1 MGRADA
7 RRQRCAIY
15 TRKSSEEGLE
25 QEFNSLAAQCEAC
38 EAFIRSQRNEGWVLV
53 RTRYDDGGF
62 SGGNLER
69 PALQQLIADI
79 RAGRIDIVVVYKV
92 DRLTRSLA
100 DFARLVEL
108 FDTQGVSFV
117 SVTQQF
123 NTTSSMGRL
132 TLNVLLSF
140 AQFER
145 EVTGERIRDKIA
157 ASKKKGMWMGGNV
170 PLGYDANERTLV
182 INPAEAETVR
192 RIFALYRELGCV
204 RRVKE
209 AADRLGLRTKCS
221 TTANGTERGGKPFSR
236 GHLYALLSNPIY
248 TGQIAHKRE
257 LHPGQH
263 PALIEDETW
272 TAVRDQLAANTGDHR
287 GEANAAEPSLLAG
300 LLVDAEGERLT
311 PSHAV
316 KKGRRYRYYVSAAL
330 ITDAGTD
337 RAQGWR
343 LAARE
348 VEEAVIR
355 ILADA
360 LTSPASLVERFCAA
374 GMPSDQLRKLLS
386 RAARMA
392 AALGGSPAERA
403 KLVRELVEKIIVDEK
418 TIIIKLRRGLLLV
431 EDVPS
436 CASEAARDSA
446 VQLTAAAVFTRRG
459 AETKLVLPGLAQQKQ
474 TAKCDPALIKAIA
487 RGRAWF
493 EELATGRA
501 RSLQELAK
509 RDGISRRYIRR
520 LVGLAFLSPQLVEA
534 ILQGRQSVELTA
546 TRLTELDL
554 PLDWTE
560 QHKLLAS

>member
-1 MGRADA
+1 MPRADA
-7 RRQRCAIY
+7 SRRRCAIY

-25 QEFNSLAAQCEAC
+25 QEFNSLAAQREAC
-38 EAFIRSQRNEGWVLV
+38 EAYIRSQQHEGWLLA
-53 RTRYDDGGF
+53 RNRYDDGGF
-62 SGGNLER
+62 SGGNLGR
-69 PALQQLIADI
+69 PAAQRLLTDI

-108 FDTQGVSFV
+108 FDAQGVSFV

-132 TLNVLLSF
+132 TLNVLWSF

-157 ASKKKGMWMGGNV
+157 ASKKKGMWMGGNI
-170 PLGYDANERTLV
+170 PLGYDADERTLV

-209 AADRLGLRTKCS
+209 EADRLGLRTKCR

-236 GHLYALLSNPIY
+236 GHLYTLLSNPIY
-248 TGQIAHKRE
+248 TGQIVDKGQ
-257 LHPGQH
+257 LHPGQQ
-263 PALIEDETW
+263 PALIDDESWST
-272 TAVRDQLAANTGDHR
+272 VRDQLAANTRDHR
-287 GEANAAEPSLLAG
+287 HRAKAAEPSLLAG
-300 LLVDAEGERLT
+300 LLVDARGERLT
-311 PSHAV
+311 ASHAV

-343 LAARE
+343 LTARE
-348 VEEAVIR
+348 IEEAVIR

-360 LTSPASLVERFCAA
+360 LTSPVRLVERLGAA
-374 GMPSDQLRKLLS
+374 SMPSDNIPKLLN
-386 RAARMA
+386 RAARLA
-392 AALGGSPAERA
+392 AALGGSCDDRA

-418 TIIIKLRRGLLLV
+418 TIIIKLQHGALLGV
-431 EDVPS
+431 DVLSP
-436 CASEAARDSA
+436 ASADGCDNAIELR
-446 VQLTAAAVFTRRG
+446 AAVAFTRRG
-459 AETKLVLPGLAQQKQ
+459 AETKLVLPGLAQQNHNPR
-474 TAKCDPALIKAIA
+474 CDPALIKAIA

-493 EELATGRA
+493 EEL
-501 RSLQELAK
+501 
-509 RDGISRRYIRR
+509 
-520 LVGLAFLSPQLVEA
+520 
-534 ILQGRQSVELTA
+534 
-546 TRLTELDL
+546 
-554 PLDWTE
+554 
-560 QHKLLAS
+560 

>member
-1 MGRADA
+1 MRRADTS
-7 RRQRCAIY
+7 RQRCAIY

-38 EAFIRSQRNEGWVLV
+38 QAFIRSQRNEGWVLV

-79 RAGRIDIVVVYKV
+79 RAGRIDIVVVYNV

-108 FDTQGVSFV
+108 FDAAAVSFV

-145 EVTGERIRDKIA
+145 EVTSERIRDKIA

-170 PLGYDANERTLV
+170 PLGYDADERALV
-182 INPAEAETVR
+182 VNPAEAETVR
-192 RIFALYRELGCV
+192 HIFALYRELGCV
-204 RRVKE
+204 RRVKQE
-209 AADRLGLRTKCS
+209 ADRLGLRTKCS

-236 GHLYALLSNPIY
+236 GHLYTLLSNPIY
-248 TGQIAHKRE
+248 TGRIAHKGE
-257 LHPGQH
+257 LHAGQH
-263 PALIEDETW
+263 AALIDDKSW
-272 TAVRDQLAANTGDHR
+272 SAVRDQLAANTSDHR
-287 GEANAAEPSLLAG
+287 RRAKAAEPSLLTG
-300 LLVDAEGERLT
+300 LLVDARGERLT

-316 KKGRRYRYYVSAAL
+316 KKGRRYRYYLSAAL
-330 ITDAGTD
+330 IADAGTD

-348 VEEAVIR
+348 IEEAVIR
-355 ILADA
+355 ILTDA
-360 LTSPASLVERFCAA
+360 LTSPAKLVERFGAP
-374 GMPSDQLRKLLS
+374 GISSDQIRKLLS

-392 AALGGSPAERA
+392 AALGGSPGERA
-403 KLVRELVEKIIVDEK
+403 KLVRELVEQIIIDEK
-418 TIIIKLRRGLLLV
+418 TIIIKLRRGLLLG

-436 CASEAARDSA
+436 CASGAASEGA
-446 VQLTAAAVFTRRG
+446 VELTAAAVFTRRG
-459 AETKLVLPGLAQQKQ
+459 AETKLVLPGVAQQKYSSR
-474 TAKCDPALIKAIA
+474 CDPA
-487 RGRAWF
+487 
-493 EELATGRA
+493 
-501 RSLQELAK
+501 
-509 RDGISRRYIRR
+509 
-520 LVGLAFLSPQLVEA
+520 
-534 ILQGRQSVELTA
+534 
-546 TRLTELDL
+546 
-554 PLDWTE
+554 
-560 QHKLLAS
+560 

>member
-1 MGRADA
+1 MPRADA
-7 RRQRCAIY
+7 SRKRCAIY

-25 QEFNSLAAQCEAC
+25 QEFNSLAAQREAC
-38 EAFIRSQRNEGWVLV
+38 EAFIRSQQHEGWLLA
-53 RTRYDDGGF
+53 RNRYDDGGF
-62 SGGNLER
+62 SGGNMER
-69 PALQQLIADI
+69 PALQGLLADI
-79 RAGRIDIVVVYKV
+79 QAGRIDIVVVYKV

-108 FDTQGVSFV
+108 FDAQGVSFV

-209 AADRLGLRTKCS
+209 EADHLGLRTKCS
-221 TTANGTERGGKPFSR
+221 ATANGTERGGKPFSR
-236 GHLYALLSNPIY
+236 GHLYTLLSNPIY
-248 TGQIAHKRE
+248 TGQIAHKGK
-257 LHPGQH
+257 LHPGQQ
-263 PALIEDETW
+263 PALIDDESWST
-272 TAVRDQLAANTGDHR
+272 VRDQLAANTNNHR
-287 GEANAAEPSLLAG
+287 RRAKAAEPSLLAG
-300 LLVDAEGERLT
+300 LLVDARGERLT

-330 ITDAGTD
+330 ITGTD
-337 RAQGWR
+337 REGWR

-348 VEEAVIR
+348 IEEAVIR

-360 LTSPASLVERFCAA
+360 LTSPARLVERFGAA
-374 GMPSDQLRKLLS
+374 GMPSDQVRKLLS

-392 AALGGSPAERA
+392 AALGGSPGERA

-418 TIIIKLRRGLLLV
+418 TIIIKLRRGLLLG
-431 EDVPS
+431 EDV
-436 CASEAARDSA
+436 ASSASKAASDRA
-446 VQLTAAAVFTRRG
+446 VELTAAVAFKHRG
-459 AETKLVLPGLAQQKQ
+459 AETKLVLPGLALQKHSSR
-474 TAKCDPALIKAIA
+474 CDPALIKAIA

-493 EELATGRA
+493 EELVSGRA

-520 LVGLAFLSPQLVEA
+520 LIGLAFLSPELIEA
-534 ILQGRQSVELTA
+534 ILQGRQPVALTA

-560 QHKLLAS
+560 QHKLLAG

>member
-1 MGRADA
+1 MPQADTS
-7 RRQRCAIY
+7 RQRCAIY
-15 TRKSSEEGLE
+15 TRKSSEEGLD

-38 EAFIRSQRNEGWVLV
+38 EAYIRSQRNEGWVLV

-69 PALQQLIADI
+69 PALQHLLADI
-79 RAGRIDIVVVYKV
+79 RTGRIDIVVVYKV

-108 FDTQGVSFV
+108 FDAEAVSFV

-209 AADRLGLRTKCS
+209 AVDRLGLRTKCR

-236 GHLYALLSNPIY
+236 GHLYTLLSNPIY
-248 TGQIAHKRE
+248 TGQIAHKGE
-257 LHPGQH
+257 LHPGQQ
-263 PALIEDETW
+263 PALIDDKSWST
-272 TAVRDQLAANTGDHR
+272 VRDQLAANTSDHR
-287 GEANAAEPSLLAG
+287 RRAKAAEPSLLAG
-300 LLVDAEGERLT
+300 LLVDAQGERLT

-330 ITDAGTD
+330 ITDAGT
-337 RAQGWR
+337 AQGWR

-348 VEEAVIR
+348 IEEAVIR

-360 LTSPASLVERFCAA
+360 LTSPARLVERFGAA

-386 RAARMA
+386 RAARVA
-392 AALGGSPAERA
+392 AALDGSPGERA
-403 KLVRELVEKIIVDEK
+403 KLVHELVEKIVVDEK
-418 TIIIKLRRGLLLV
+418 TIIINLRRSFLLGI
-431 EDVPS
+431 PS
-436 CASEAARDSA
+436 SASEAASEGA
-446 VQLTAAAVFTRRG
+446 VELAAAAAFTRRG
-459 AETKLVLPGLAQQKQ
+459 AETKLVLPGLAQQKHSSRS
-474 TAKCDPALIKAIA
+474 DPVLIKAIA

-501 RSLQELAK
+501 RSLQVLAK
-509 RDGISRRYIRR
+509 HDGISRRYIRR
-520 LVGLAFLSPQLVEA
+520 LIGLAFLSPEMVEA